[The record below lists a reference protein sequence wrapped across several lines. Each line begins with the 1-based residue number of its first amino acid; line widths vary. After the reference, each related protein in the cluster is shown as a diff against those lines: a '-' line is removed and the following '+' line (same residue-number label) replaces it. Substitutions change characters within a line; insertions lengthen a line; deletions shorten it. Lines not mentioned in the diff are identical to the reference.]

1 MEVEEKGKTYRSI
14 NIKYLSSLLFI
25 TILSVVILWYLIAS
39 GHFNP
44 LNEFSQYDWV
54 NISIFTFLTTSII
67 GSLVTAIVYLILI
80 FLIKEDESIG
90 IGVKAFK
97 VGLFISLGLM
107 LIFILNFFHILNIYW
122 GLGVLLVIILLS
134 FII

>member
-1 MEVEEKGKTYRSI
+1 MEEEEKSKTYKPI
-14 NIKYLSSLLFI
+14 NIKYLSSLSFI
-25 TILSVVILWYLIAS
+25 VILSVVILWYLISS

-44 LNEFSQYDWV
+44 LNNLAQYDWV
-54 NISIFTFLTTSII
+54 NISIFTFLTTSIV
-67 GSLVTAIVYLILI
+67 GSLVTIVVYLSLI
-80 FLIKEDESIG
+80 FLIKDESINIG
-90 IGVKAFK
+90 IKAFK

-107 LIFILNFFHILNIYW
+107 VIFILNFFHILNIYW